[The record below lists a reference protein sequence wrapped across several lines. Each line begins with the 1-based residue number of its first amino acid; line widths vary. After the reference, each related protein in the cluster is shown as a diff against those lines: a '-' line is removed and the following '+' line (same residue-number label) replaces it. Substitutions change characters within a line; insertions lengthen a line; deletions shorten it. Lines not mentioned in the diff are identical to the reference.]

1 MNTWQTSGERKARLS
16 SAGAYI
22 VCVAAGGVAN
32 AQIDL
37 YSNGPFITHPSG
49 GAGGAALSAVDTSM
63 GNTRYGVSNQA
74 SPANDR
80 VADDFTLASAA
91 VLSSAILFQFQT
103 NAPTGTSTITSVN
116 LRVWSGRP
124 GDPGAQVIFGD
135 TTTNRLVSAAWT
147 GCYRAFDTSPLST
160 DRPIFALEVA
170 ISPPLPLPAGTYW
183 LDWQA
188 TGTLP
193 SGPFAMFVTIPG
205 LAGAPDANARYKQG
219 SASNWINVVDG
230 GSLVRQELAF
240 IIRGTGGGGGS
251 CYANCDGSSGNP
263 LLTANDFQCFLN
275 KYASGDPQA
284 NCDASTGSPLLTAN
298 DFQCFLN
305 RFAAGC
311 S

>member
-1 MNTWQTSGERKARLS
+1 M
-16 SAGAYI
+16 AGASVLVI
-22 VCVAAGGVAN
+22 VAGVAGEVH
-32 AQIDL
+32 AQSDVHN
-37 YSNGPFITHPSG
+37 NGPFITHPSG
-49 GAGGAALSAVDTSM
+49 GSGGAALSAVDTSM
-63 GNTRYGVSNQA
+63 GNTRYGASNQA
-74 SPANDR
+74 TPANDR
-80 VADDFTLASAA
+80 VADDFTLSSAA
-91 VLSSAILFQFQT
+91 VISSVIVFQFQS
-103 NAPTGTSTITSVN
+103 NASTTVPTINAVN
-116 LRVWSGRP
+116 LRIWSGRP

-135 TTTNRLVSAAWT
+135 TTTNRLASAVWT
-147 GCYRAFDTSPLST
+147 GCFRAFDTNPAST
-160 DRPIFALEVA
+160 DRPVFAVEA
-170 ISPPLPLPAGTYW
+170 TISPPLSLQAGSYW

-188 TGTLP
+188 AGTLP
-193 SGPFAMFVTIPG
+193 SGPLAIFVTIPG

-240 IIRGTGGGGGS
+240 IIRGTGGGGGTS
-251 CYANCDGSSGNP
+251 CYANCDGSTGNP